1 MQPLQEEAPPLVRQP
16 PPNSC
21 PPLQQVTSLLLQ
33 ASREQASLRLE
44 ATGLSVTLA
53 LPPSP
58 S

>member
-33 ASREQASLRLE
+33 ASLRLE